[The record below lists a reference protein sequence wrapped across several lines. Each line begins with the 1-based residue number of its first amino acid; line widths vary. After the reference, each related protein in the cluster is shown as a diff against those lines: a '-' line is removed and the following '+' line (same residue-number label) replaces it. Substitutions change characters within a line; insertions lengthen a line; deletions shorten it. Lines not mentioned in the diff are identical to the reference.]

1 MAVAVSFLTV
11 SNIPYASALLRT
23 LQMVGSPPFCDA
35 EKADQLII
43 DLIPEDRSRIAD
55 LFVLKPSIGF
65 LDHLQ

>member
-23 LQMVGSPPFCDA
+23 LQTAGRPPLSDA

-43 DLIPEDRSRIAD
+43 DLIPEDRSRIAEI
-55 LFVLKPSIGF
+55 FILKPSIGF